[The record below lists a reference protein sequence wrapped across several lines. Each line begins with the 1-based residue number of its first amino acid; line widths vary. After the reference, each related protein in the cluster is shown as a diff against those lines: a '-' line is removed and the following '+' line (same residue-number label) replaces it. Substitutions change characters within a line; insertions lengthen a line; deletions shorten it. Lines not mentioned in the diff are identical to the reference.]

1 LRASTAA
8 KSTYRKQPDVAERF
22 RLLVFDWDGT
32 LIDSA
37 RAIVESLQF
46 ACRDVGLPVPHERD
60 ARHIIGLGLQDAFAH
75 VLPGCSADD
84 YSRVRQRFSHYFLQ
98 RDAQLALFP
107 GAAAAIAD
115 LAQRGFLLG
124 VATGKSRRGLDRA
137 LAATGLAAYFD
148 ATRCADEGFTKP
160 HPGMLT
166 ALMNELGV
174 EPERTLMIGDTVHD
188 LQMACN
194 ARVASVAVTYGAH
207 PREQLLDCGPL
218 ACCDSVTAL
227 HRWLVDNA

>member
-1 LRASTAA
+1 LHKWPGVS
-8 KSTYRKQPDVAERF
+8 ERF

-37 RAIVESLQF
+37 LAIVESLQF

-75 VLPGCSADD
+75 VLPGCSAED

-98 RDAQLALFP
+98 RDSQLALFP
-107 GAAAAIAD
+107 GAADAIAD

-137 LAATGLAAYFD
+137 LAATGLGTYFD

-166 ALMNELGV
+166 ALMDELGV
-174 EPERTLMIGDTVHD
+174 APEQTLMIGDTIHD

-194 ARVASVAVTYGAH
+194 ARVAGLAVTYGAH
-207 PREQLLDCGPL
+207 PLEQLLTCSPL
-218 ACCDSVTAL
+218 ACCDSVADL
-227 HRWLVDNA
+227 HRWLLDNA

>member
-1 LRASTAA
+1 LLKWPGVS
-8 KSTYRKQPDVAERF
+8 EHF

-37 RAIVESLQF
+37 LAIVESLQF

-75 VLPGCSADD
+75 VLPDCSAED

-107 GAAAAIAD
+107 GAADAIAD

-137 LAATGLAAYFD
+137 LAATGLGAYFD

-160 HPGMLT
+160 HPGMLM
-166 ALMNELGV
+166 ALMDELGV
-174 EPERTLMIGDTVHD
+174 APEQTLMIGDTIHD

-194 ARVASVAVTYGAH
+194 AGVACLAVTYGAH
-207 PREQLLDCGPL
+207 PLEQLLTCSPL
-218 ACCDSVTAL
+218 ACCDSVTDL
-227 HRWLVDNA
+227 HRWLLDNA